1 MNGNYFYANWKQRE
15 IVNKGI
21 IPVRKFKV
29 VTLFFIN
36 LGLILFHW
44 EMFQIAWDFMCL
56 LFGYDRCY
64 ILKDQNSG
72 DYFCK
77 KQNLKIG
84 FDAAFSVNCRHK

>member
-1 MNGNYFYANWKQRE
+1 MQIGNKEKLSTRVLFQYENSRWL
-15 IVNKGI
+15 
-21 IPVRKFKV
+21 
-29 VTLFFIN
+29 TLFFVN
-36 LGLILFHW
+36 LALILFHW

-72 DYFCK
+72 DYFYK

-84 FDAAFSVNCRHK
+84 FDAAFSVNCTHK

>member
-1 MNGNYFYANWKQRE
+1 MDNMNGNYFYANWKQRE

-44 EMFQIAWDFMCL
+44 EIRQISVSWYITQNIL
-56 LFGYDRCY
+56 LQ
-64 ILKDQNSG
+64 IENSV
-72 DYFCK
+72 
-77 KQNLKIG
+77 II
-84 FDAAFSVNCRHK
+84 